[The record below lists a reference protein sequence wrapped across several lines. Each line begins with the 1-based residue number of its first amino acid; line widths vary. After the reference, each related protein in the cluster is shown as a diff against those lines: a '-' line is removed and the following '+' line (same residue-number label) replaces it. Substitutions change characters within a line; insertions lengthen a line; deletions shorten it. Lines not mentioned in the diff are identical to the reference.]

1 MIEVTPW
8 LPRSM
13 VEGVVGDRVMLDR
26 SFLRVGKK
34 ESGQLT
40 GNLSRYRSGLAQHT
54 QLQAQ
59 G

>member
-1 MIEVTPW
+1 
-8 LPRSM
+8 M